1 MLALVSTG
9 AFAGPLSLQART
21 APEPGATPKPSA
33 PTDPG
38 TPAADPGPRTAPT
51 TPAPGPTEG
60 PTDTATTT
68 PGGEVFPESFDPNRA
83 ETTTAPSEEFTRAVT
98 GLSDDYEAPFD
109 SEELELS
116 GVLKLA
122 VEGNIDLA
130 SNAVDIEIS
139 EANVLAA
146 NGAYDLFINAGISG
160 SITESPQRGS
170 QFQFSRGSRQIG
182 ANFGLQQKFIT
193 GGSIQFGVNANRTQT
208 DQPINPFDADS
219 GVTTLSEYR
228 LVPQLTFSHPLLRGA
243 GVRVNRADL
252 NRAKIATS
260 SAEATRQVTAQNL
273 VRDIVTSYWDLLF
286 AHRDLENKRRSV
298 ELAQKQ
304 LERTRALVSAGRLSP
319 VDAKAVEQ
327 SVAVRESD
335 VITAEAALLDASLNV
350 RTLAGQQFADRD
362 ILGVLPTTDPVVKP
376 QVVDTRAQVEKSL
389 ANNPQVRQLQ
399 LAIASRRID
408 ELVAANNRLPQLDM
422 SVTFTPQ
429 GRSVDT
435 IPDAGTGDPGSQG
448 GWGEAFRNIFSDNV
462 ANDGLL
468 ADWTLTGNVTLTWDV
483 QNRGPKGQHQAAVL
497 QIEKSRIQLEQTRQQ
512 IAASVIRAANGL
524 RTASKVMEVSEISLE
539 LAQDNLAAE
548 QARFDVGRSTNFD
561 VLQRLDEV
569 DQAAANALN
578 AQISYLKALV
588 QLQALN
594 GEILPAYGLEVQ

>member
-1 MLALVSTG
+1 VTS
-9 AFAGPLSLQART
+9 
-21 APEPGATPKPSA
+21 
-33 PTDPG
+33 G
-38 TPAADPGPRTAPT
+38 TVA
-51 TPAPGPTEG
+51 
-60 PTDTATTT
+60 
-68 PGGEVFPESFDPNRA
+68 PESFDPNGA
-83 ETTTAPSEEFTRAVT
+83 ETTTAPSEEFTKAVT
-98 GLSDDYEAPFD
+98 GLSDEYEAPFD

-122 VEGNIDLA
+122 IEGNIDLA

-139 EANVLAA
+139 EAQVLAA

-160 SITESPQRGS
+160 TITESPQRGS

-193 GGSIQFGVNANRTQT
+193 GGNIQFGLNANRTQT
-208 DQPINPFDADS
+208 DQPINPFDANS

-243 GVRVNRADL
+243 GVRVNRADI
-252 NRAKIATS
+252 NRAKVATS
-260 SAEATRQVTAQNL
+260 TAEATRQVTAQNL
-273 VRDIVTSYWDLLF
+273 VRDIVTAYWDLLF

-362 ILGVLPTTDPVVKP
+362 TLGVLPVTDPVVKP
-376 QVVDTRAQVEKSL
+376 QVVDTRAEVEKSL

-422 SVTFTPQ
+422 SVTLTPQ

-435 IPDAGTGDPGSQG
+435 IPDATTGDPGSQG

-462 ANDGLL
+462 TNDGLL

-512 IAASVIRAANGL
+512 IAAAVIRASNGL

-539 LAQDNLAAE
+539 LAEENLAAE

-561 VLQRLDEV
+561 VLERLDEV
-569 DQAAANALN
+569 DSAAANALN
-578 AQISYLKALV
+578 AQINYLKALV
-588 QLQALN
+588 QLQSLN